1 MRLLKLFL
9 IALVSS
15 SSLSVAAQEA
25 KYIEFWSQTDAEFA
39 DPENSPLKKEQ
50 VAEFDSVARFPYNTD
65 YAVMAKYKSLE
76 RQKPLTFETTGKT
89 KQRYQ
94 KAGILTFTVDTN
106 VQVLAAY
113 RNLELMRMPGYENQ
127 LFVPFTDASNGF
139 GTYEGGR
146 YLELEIPATDSVMV
160 DFNLVYNPY
169 CAYSDRYS
177 CPIPP
182 RENDLKV
189 KILAGAKSPK
199 GK

>member
-1 MRLLKLFL
+1 MRFLKTYLSTLVLFTAFLLQ
-9 IALVSS
+9 
-15 SSLSVAAQEA
+15 AQEA
-25 KYIEFWSQTDAEFA
+25 RYIEFWAKTDAEYA
-39 DPENSPLKKEQ
+39 DPEKSPLKKEM
-50 VAEFDSVARFPYNTD
+50 VAEFDSIARYPYNSD
-65 YAVMAKYKSLE
+65 FALMAKFEVLE
-76 RQKPLTFETTGKT
+76 RQKPINFETTGPI

-94 KAGILTFTVDTN
+94 KAGNIKFQIDSTELILS
-106 VQVLAAY
+106 AY

-146 YLELEIPATDSVMV
+146 YLEMETPATDSVLV

-199 GK
+199 

>member
-1 MRLLKLFL
+1 MRFLNTLLFVVF
-9 IALVSS
+9 VSAS
-15 SSLSVAAQEA
+15 ASLMAQEA
-25 KYIEFWSQTDAEFA
+25 RYIEFWTKTDAEFA
-39 DPENSPLKKEQ
+39 DPETSPLKKEY
-50 VAEFDSVARFPYNTD
+50 VAEFDSIARYPYNPDFAT
-65 YAVMAKYKSLE
+65 MAKFEVLK
-76 RQKPLTFETTGKT
+76 RQKPVTFQTTGSI

-94 KAGILTFTVDTN
+94 KAGTIHFQIDSTKLE
-106 VQVLAAY
+106 LAAY

-146 YLELEIPATDSVMV
+146 YLEMEIPATDSVLV

-177 CPIPP
+177 CPVPP

-199 GK
+199 

>member
-1 MRLLKLFL
+1 MTALKTFLFGIL
-9 IALVSS
+9 AF
-15 SSLSVAAQEA
+15 LSVSLFAQEA
-25 KYIEFWSQTDAEFA
+25 RYIEFWTKIDAEFA
-39 DPENSPLKKEQ
+39 DPETSPLQKES
-50 VAEFDSVARFPYNTD
+50 VAEFDSIARYPYNPDFAIT
-65 YAVMAKYKSLE
+65 AKFDVIE
-76 RQKPLTFETTGKT
+76 RQKPITFQTTGSI

-94 KAGILTFTVDTN
+94 KAGELHFQIDSTEL
-106 VQVLAAY
+106 VLAAY

-146 YLELEIPATDSVMV
+146 YLEIEIPETDSLLI

-182 RENDLKV
+182 RENDLSK

-199 GK
+199 

>member
-1 MRLLKLFL
+1 MTALKTSLFGIL
-9 IALVSS
+9 AF
-15 SSLSVAAQEA
+15 LSVSLFAQEA
-25 KYIEFWSQTDAEFA
+25 RYIEFWTKTDAEFA
-39 DPENSPLKKEQ
+39 DPETSPLKKED
-50 VAEFDSVARFPYNTD
+50 VAEFDSIARYPYNPDFAIT
-65 YAVMAKYKSLE
+65 AKFDVIE
-76 RQKPLTFETTGKT
+76 RQKPITFRTTGSI

-94 KAGILTFTVDTN
+94 KAGELHFQIDSTDL
-106 VQVLAAY
+106 VLAAY

-146 YLELEIPATDSVMV
+146 YLEIEIPETDSLFI

-182 RENDLKV
+182 RENDLSK

-199 GK
+199 